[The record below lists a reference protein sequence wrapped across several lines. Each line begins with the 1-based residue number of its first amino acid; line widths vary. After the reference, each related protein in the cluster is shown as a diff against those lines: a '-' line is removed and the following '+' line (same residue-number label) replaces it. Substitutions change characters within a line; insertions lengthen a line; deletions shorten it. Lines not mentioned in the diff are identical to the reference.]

1 MAFKINNPQSSLAG
15 MGATL
20 QSLGIARPKQRTT
33 VRVDG
38 ASCVRRCRSLKE
50 LTRRRLTGDSSQSD

>member
-1 MAFKINNPQSSLAG
+1 MAFKINPQSSLAG

-38 ASCVRRCRSLKE
+38 ARCRRSLKE
-50 LTRRRLTGDSSQSD
+50 ITRKRLTGDSSHRD